1 MCDSRWFLSK
11 QSVGRIKELGY
22 TFAIMLLV
30 IGCTKDYPAVVG
42 NKESPPTL
50 SVGSSTTACSCT
62 TSPGSST
69 TATTPV
75 SSTSSPPASAPQ
87 IDTLKVPAPLFVP
100 DGGTFHINTPVRL
113 TADTLPI
120 GAVIEYSLDNG
131 TSWETGKQFTLNTG
145 GTVLSRIRSGNKVS
159 LSRSSA
165 VYNLYFERM
174 LVIGNSIMSHAPA
187 PDLGWFNNNGM
198 AASAPEK
205 DFVHLLTGRLRVLY
219 PAMTVTLQSGGN
231 FEREFGTASYSFSE
245 FNESLQQVQP
255 DLILVRLGENID
267 DSQVPRRGFETQL
280 RQLLDGLANYGR
292 PVRVV
297 CTTSVWQKPQAD
309 AIIRKVTTEKGHAL
323 VDLSCMVGQSQYFA
337 SQYTNLGVAAHPND
351 AGMQRITDLIWDRV
365 K

>member
-1 MCDSRWFLSK
+1 ML
-11 QSVGRIKELGY
+11 
-22 TFAIMLLV
+22 AILLLV
-30 IGCTKDYPAVVG
+30 IGCTKDYPAVVS
-42 NKESPPTL
+42 NKQAPPEPSGVT
-50 SVGSSTTACSCT
+50 STTACSCT

-69 TATTPV
+69 TVTSPV
-75 SSTSSPPASAPQ
+75 SITTSPPATVPQ
-87 IDTLKVPAPLFVP
+87 IDTLKVPAPLFSP
-100 DGGTFHINTPVRL
+100 DGGTFHIRTQVRL
-113 TADTLPI
+113 TADALPL

-131 TSWETGKQFTLNTG
+131 ATWQTGSQFTLITG

-165 VYNLYFERM
+165 VFNLYFERM
-174 LVIGNSIMSHAPA
+174 LVIGNSIMNHGPA

-205 DFVHLLTGRLRVLY
+205 DFVHLLTGRLRAFY
-219 PAMTVTLQSGGN
+219 PTMTVTLQSGGN
-231 FEREFGTASYSFSE
+231 FERQFGTTDYSFDE
-245 FNESLQQVQP
+245 FKESLQQVQP

-267 DSQVPRRGFETQL
+267 DSQVPKRGFETQL
-280 RQLLDGLANYGR
+280 SQLLDGLANYGQ

-297 CTTSVWQKPQAD
+297 CTTSVWQQPQAD

-351 AGMQRITDLIWDRV
+351 TGMQRIADLIWE
-365 K
+365 KLK